1 MNGVLNLQL
10 KIQAKCVLKYIEG
23 LPHRFSSRP
32 VDFSEFSTGVVGT
45 SGSSGLLSETLKR
58 VSVPAGTVTT
68 AVVAVLITWTFDIFE
83 IITFAS
89 RAFVLYYAIQSAQAL
104 RFSIKQ
110 RNWAVTALAV
120 VGIVLGLV
128 VLVFATSASV

>member
-68 AVVAVLITWTFDIFE
+68 AVVAVLIT
-83 IITFAS
+83 
-89 RAFVLYYAIQSAQAL
+89 
-104 RFSIKQ
+104 
-110 RNWAVTALAV
+110 
-120 VGIVLGLV
+120 
-128 VLVFATSASV
+128 